1 MAQVIKWGILGAGR
15 IAAKFASDI
24 NKTPDCVVHA
34 VASSSLEKAQQFA
47 IDHQGKLAF
56 GNYQELFTSG
66 VDVIYVATPHT
77 FHKEHTLLCLE
88 NNIPVLCEKPFGMN
102 EQEVVEMIKLARE
115 KKIFLMEAM
124 WTRFLPSSLK
134 TQEIIK
140 SGIIGKIKTID
151 ANFGFKSVF
160 DENSRLYNPALGG
173 GAFLDIGIYP
183 AFLSLFLLGYPSKI
197 WASSIFA
204 PTGTDETTSFI
215 YQYDNETTAVLN
227 CTVSAETNCEANIY
241 GEKGSITIHGRF
253 HEANQISL
261 KLNGSETVETFD
273 FPREAFG
280 YNYEIEEV
288 NACLREGKSES
299 EIMPLSFSQKL
310 IHLLDKTREAAQ
322 IIYR

>member
-24 NKTPDCVVHA
+24 NKTPNCVVHA

-47 IDHQGKLAF
+47 LDHQGKLAF
-56 GNYQELFTSG
+56 GNYHELFTSG

-77 FHKEHTLLCLE
+77 FHKQHTLLCLE
-88 NNIPVLCEKPFGMN
+88 NNIPVLCEKPFGIN
-102 EQEVVEMIKLARE
+102 EPEVLEMIKMARE

-124 WTRFLPSSLK
+124 WTKFLPSSLK
-134 TQEIIK
+134 TLELIN
-140 SGIIGKIKTID
+140 SGLIGKIKTID
-151 ANFGFKSVF
+151 ANFGFKAVF
-160 DENSRLYNPALGG
+160 DEHSRLFNPTLGG

-197 WASSIFA
+197 SASSIFA

-215 YQYDNETTAVLN
+215 YQYDNETTALLN
-227 CTVSAETNCEANIY
+227 CTVGANTNCEANIY

-253 HEANQISL
+253 HEAQEISVKSNDTDEL
-261 KLNGSETVETFD
+261 QTFS
-273 FPREAFG
+273 FPRNTFG

-288 NACLREGKSES
+288 NACLRAGKIES
-299 EIMPLSFSQKL
+299 DILPLSFSQKL

-322 IIYR
+322 IVYR